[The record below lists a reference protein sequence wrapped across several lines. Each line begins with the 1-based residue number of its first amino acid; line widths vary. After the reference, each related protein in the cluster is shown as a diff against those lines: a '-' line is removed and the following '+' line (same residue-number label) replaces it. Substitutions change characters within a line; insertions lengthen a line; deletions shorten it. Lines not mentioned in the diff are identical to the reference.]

1 MGKLS
6 RSWTGTEWQ
15 DYCIELLWHEYGAQD
30 FQEMPDRHNGDRG
43 IEGFSR
49 DGCAFQCYAAE
60 EPKSTKELYED
71 QRDKLTA
78 DLGKLKKNSTDLAN
92 ILGDVVI
99 RRYMFMVHRHESVKL
114 VEHASTKAAEV
125 RGWGLSFVHQEMQIQ
140 VITDDAYPH
149 ARDRLSS
156 LPVQIVPLEPPTSE
170 EITSWSGANSTLVHT
185 LESKLDKLSLR
196 PDIRRTYA
204 DQLLSIYLEGENALQ
219 RLRDKSP
226 SEWSAVTAARAR
238 KERVLKLEHPP
249 SPSPTPTDINE
260 ISEALKRELITA
272 SPGVGNLLA
281 ASLAWSAVG
290 EWLLRC
296 PLDF

>member
-1 MGKLS
+1 MGQVS

-15 DYCIELLWHEYGAQD
+15 DYCIELLWHEYGAQN

-60 EPKSTKELYED
+60 EPKGTKELYEE
-71 QRDKLTA
+71 QRDKLTE
-78 DLGKLKKNSTDLAN
+78 DLNKLRKNAKDLTKM
-92 ILGDVVI
+92 LGDVVI

-114 VEHASTKAAEV
+114 IEHASTKAAEV
-125 RGWGLSFVHQEMQIQ
+125 RGWGLSFVHSHMQIQ
-140 VITDDAYPH
+140 VVTDDAYPR
-149 ARDRLSS
+149 ARDRLAS
-156 LPVQIVPLEPPTSE
+156 LPVQVVPLEPPTSE
-170 EITSWSGANSTLVHT
+170 EVAVWTGSNSALVQT
-185 LESKLDKLSLR
+185 MEAKLDKLSLR
-196 PDIRRTYA
+196 PDVRRNYV
-204 DQLLSIYLEGENALQ
+204 DQLLGMYLEGENALQ

-226 SEWSAVTAARAR
+226 SEWSAVTTTRAR

-249 SPSPTPTDINE
+249 SPVPSPADVSD
-260 ISEALKRELITA
+260 ISEALKRELTTA
-272 SPGVGNLLA
+272 SPALGEPLA